1 MDSNDGQILALSC
14 KIAELERFKEYA
26 LFKNPELDG
35 QFQQIERE
43 RSREESKSF
52 GKCCCGCIVIGFIL
66 FILYNIGLYFNYFF

>member
-1 MDSNDGQILALSC
+1 MDSRDGQILALSC

-43 RSREESKSF
+43 RSKEECKSF

-66 FILYNIGLYFNYFF
+66 FILYNISIY